1 MWYPIQLSLVER
13 MSLVPMPGNLFS
25 RREPHSL
32 VPLDIVDEL
41 PQSLETC
48 RLADNPI
55 VQADCHHLRFY
66 VAPFFVHD
74 IKRVLAVFKP
84 VLETS

>member
-32 VPLDIVDEL
+32 MPLDIINKL
-41 PQSLETC
+41 SQSLETSW
-48 RLADNPI
+48 LPDDPI
-55 VQADCHHLRFY
+55 VQTDCHHLRFS